1 MSRKQL
7 DIRYCSSVQGL
18 IQARYMNLRV
28 IREWIIFKDS
38 MRSST
43 EQRNW
48 VFEPNIKELQHQRRE
63 DEKSE
68 NIVEE

>member
-1 MSRKQL
+1 M
-7 DIRYCSSVQGL
+7 IQGL

-38 MRSST
+38 MRSSR
-43 EQRNW
+43 EQRESW
-48 VFEPNIKELQHQRRE
+48 VFEPNIKGLQRQRRE